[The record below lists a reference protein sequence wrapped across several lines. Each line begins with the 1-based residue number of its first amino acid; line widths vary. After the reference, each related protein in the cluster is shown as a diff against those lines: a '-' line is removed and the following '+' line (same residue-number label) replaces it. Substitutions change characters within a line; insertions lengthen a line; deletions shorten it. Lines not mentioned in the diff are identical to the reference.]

1 MEQLA
6 LDDMKVMDVADAAN
20 HIDNAEADG
29 MFDVVDSFFHVINIV
44 KFWIFVNVNSKYF
57 VFRITRQDLFGKV
70 YKERKCN

>member
-20 HIDNAEADG
+20 HIDNVEADG

-44 KFWIFVNVNSKYF
+44 KFWIFVS
-57 VFRITRQDLFGKV
+57 
-70 YKERKCN
+70 RKI

>member
-20 HIDNAEADG
+20 HIDNVEPNV

-44 KFWIFVNVNSKYF
+44 KFRIFVS
-57 VFRITRQDLFGKV
+57 
-70 YKERKCN
+70 RKI